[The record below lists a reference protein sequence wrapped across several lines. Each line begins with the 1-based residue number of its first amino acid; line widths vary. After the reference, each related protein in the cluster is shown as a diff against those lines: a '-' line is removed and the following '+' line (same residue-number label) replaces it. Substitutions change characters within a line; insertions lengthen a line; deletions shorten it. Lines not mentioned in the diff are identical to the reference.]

1 MRGGRYAVST
11 GLKASLT
18 LPSPLK
24 RARRPGSANDH
35 PQTQSCKPSRIFL
48 NPNCA
53 FPHPNGNPWKQ
64 TISAHRSPLTSNQPS
79 VPTKVSRATWVGLA
93 VALFA
98 MVAIRQVFVFFVPE
112 TTFAS
117 AILKESLIWVSAL
130 ALIVIIRRGEH
141 LPMRSIG
148 LGTARWWKSIL
159 WGFIIAIVSAVV
171 IGALAYLTGYGH
183 GPGSAA
189 FEKLPLWLITA
200 IVFRAGVVEELFY
213 RGYAI
218 ERLQMIGL
226 GRFWS
231 VAIPLVIFSLGH
243 WSGGAAN
250 ILIAFAAGLIL
261 TGFYLWRRDLVANM
275 IGHGLVDFVANVLPK
290 LFS

>member
-1 MRGGRYAVST
+1 MQTDNVG
-11 GLKASLT
+11 ASFALT
-18 LPSPLK
+18 PE
-24 RARRPGSANDH
+24 
-35 PQTQSCKPSRIFL
+35 
-48 NPNCA
+48 
-53 FPHPNGNPWKQ
+53 
-64 TISAHRSPLTSNQPS
+64 QPS
-79 VPTKVSRATWVGLA
+79 LPTKVSRATWAGLA
-93 VALFA
+93 IALFA
-98 MVAIRQVFVFFVPE
+98 MVAIRQLFVFFVPE

-117 AILKESLIWVSAL
+117 AVLKESLIWVSAL

-141 LPMRSIG
+141 LPMRSTG

-159 WGFIIAIVSAVV
+159 WGFIIAIVSMVV
-171 IGALAYLTGYGH
+171 IGGLAYLTGYGH

-189 FEKLPLWLITA
+189 FEKLPLWLITL
-200 IVFRAGVVEELFY
+200 IVIRAGVVEELFY

-218 ERLQMIGL
+218 ERLRMIGL

-231 VAIPLVIFSLGH
+231 VTIPLIIFSIGH

-275 IGHGLVDFVANVLPK
+275 IGHGLVDFVANVVPRI
-290 LFS
+290 FS

>member
-1 MRGGRYAVST
+1 MKPMQTDNPGAACTLSSDA
-11 GLKASLT
+11 ASVAAKT
-18 LPSPLK
+18 
-24 RARRPGSANDH
+24 
-35 PQTQSCKPSRIFL
+35 
-48 NPNCA
+48 
-53 FPHPNGNPWKQ
+53 
-64 TISAHRSPLTSNQPS
+64 
-79 VPTKVSRATWVGLA
+79 SRATWVGLFLS
-93 VALFA
+93 LFA
-98 MVAIRQVFVFFVPE
+98 MVVIRQVFVFFVPE
-112 TTFAS
+112 ITFAS
-117 AILKESLIWVSAL
+117 AILKELLIWTSAA
-130 ALIVIIRRGEH
+130 ALLVIIRRGEH

-159 WGFIIAIVSAVV
+159 WGFVIAIVSAVV
-171 IGALAYLTGYGH
+171 VGGLAYLTQYGH

-200 IVFRAGVVEELFY
+200 IVLRAGVVEELFY

-218 ERLQMIGL
+218 ERLRMIGL

-250 ILIAFAAGLIL
+250 IIIAFAAGLIL

>member
-1 MRGGRYAVST
+1 MERDNIE
-11 GLKASLT
+11 ASSFLII
-18 LPSPLK
+18 
-24 RARRPGSANDH
+24 D
-35 PQTQSCKPSRIFL
+35 KPSM
-48 NPNCA
+48 A
-53 FPHPNGNPWKQ
+53 GN
-64 TISAHRSPLTSNQPS
+64 I
-79 VPTKVSRATWVGLA
+79 SRATWVGLFL
-93 VALFA
+93 ALFA
-98 MVAIRQVFVFFVPE
+98 MVLIRHAFVFFVPE
-112 TTFAS
+112 ITVAS
-117 AILKESLIWVSAL
+117 AILKETLIWASAV
-130 ALIVIIRRGEH
+130 ALLVIVRRGER

-159 WGFIIAIVSAVV
+159 RGLVIAVVSAAIV
-171 IGALAYLTGYGH
+171 GGLAYVTGYGH

-189 FEKLPLWLITA
+189 FEKLPLWLITL

-218 ERLQMIGL
+218 ERLQMLGV

-231 VAIPLVIFSLGH
+231 VTIPLVIFSLGH

-250 ILIAFAAGLIL
+250 ILIAFAAGAIL

-275 IGHGLVDFVANVLPK
+275 VGHGLVDFVANVLPR

>member
-1 MRGGRYAVST
+1 METQNFDA
-11 GLKASLT
+11 AFALT
-18 LPSPLK
+18 PE
-24 RARRPGSANDH
+24 
-35 PQTQSCKPSRIFL
+35 
-48 NPNCA
+48 
-53 FPHPNGNPWKQ
+53 
-64 TISAHRSPLTSNQPS
+64 QPS
-79 VPTKVSRATWVGLA
+79 LPRKVSRATWAGLA
-93 VALFA
+93 ISLFA
-98 MVAIRQVFVFFVPE
+98 MVAIRQAFVFFVPE

-117 AILKESLIWVSAL
+117 ALLKEALIWLNAI
-130 ALIVIIRRGEH
+130 ALIVIIRRGED

-148 LGTARWWKSIL
+148 LGTARWWRSIL
-159 WGFIIAIVSAVV
+159 WGFVIAIVSAV
-171 IGALAYLTGYGH
+171 IMGALAYLTGYGH
-183 GPGSAA
+183 GLGSAA

-226 GRFWS
+226 GRFWCI
-231 VAIPLVIFSLGH
+231 AIPLVIFSLGH

-261 TGFYLWRRDLVANM
+261 TGFYLRRRDLAANM
-275 IGHGLVDFVANVLPK
+275 IGHGLVDFVANVLPV

>member
-1 MRGGRYAVST
+1 METENLGAPF
-11 GLKASLT
+11 GLM
-18 LPSPLK
+18 
-24 RARRPGSANDH
+24 
-35 PQTQSCKPSRIFL
+35 
-48 NPNCA
+48 
-53 FPHPNGNPWKQ
+53 
-64 TISAHRSPLTSNQPS
+64 SNQSS
-79 VPTKVSRATWVGLA
+79 VSNKVSRATWVGLA
-93 VALFA
+93 ISLFA
-98 MVAIRQVFVFFVPE
+98 MVGIRQVFVFLVPE

-117 AILKESLIWVSAL
+117 AVLKEALIWLNAV

-159 WGFIIAIVSAVV
+159 WGLVIATVSAVV
-171 IGALAYLTGYGH
+171 LLALAHLTGYGH

-218 ERLQMIGL
+218 ERLRMIGL

-261 TGFYLWRRDLVANM
+261 TVFYLWRRDLVANM
-275 IGHGLVDFVANVLPK
+275 IGHGVIDFVANVLPK

>member
-1 MRGGRYAVST
+1 MQTDNIRAGSSDMTNELGV
-11 GLKASLT
+11 AS
-18 LPSPLK
+18 
-24 RARRPGSANDH
+24 
-35 PQTQSCKPSRIFL
+35 
-48 NPNCA
+48 
-53 FPHPNGNPWKQ
+53 
-64 TISAHRSPLTSNQPS
+64 
-79 VPTKVSRATWVGLA
+79 KVSPATWMGLFIC
-93 VALFA
+93 LFA
-98 MVAIRQVFVFFVPE
+98 MVVIRQVFVFFVPDI
-112 TTFAS
+112 TFAS
-117 AILKESLIWVSAL
+117 AILKETLIWASAA
-130 ALIVIIRRGEH
+130 ALVVIIRRGER

-148 LGTARWWKSIL
+148 LGTASWRVSIFL
-159 WGFIIAIVSAVV
+159 GVVIAIISAAVV
-171 IGALAYLTGYGH
+171 GGLAYLTGYGH

-189 FEKLPLWLITA
+189 FEKLPLWLITL

-218 ERLQMIGL
+218 ERLQMVGL

-231 VAIPLVIFSLGH
+231 VTVPLVIFSLGH

-250 ILIAFAAGLIL
+250 ILIALAAGIIL

>member
-1 MRGGRYAVST
+1 MQTDNIGA
-11 GLKASLT
+11 AFALT
-18 LPSPLK
+18 PE
-24 RARRPGSANDH
+24 
-35 PQTQSCKPSRIFL
+35 
-48 NPNCA
+48 
-53 FPHPNGNPWKQ
+53 
-64 TISAHRSPLTSNQPS
+64 QPS
-79 VPTKVSRATWVGLA
+79 VPTKVSRATWAGLLIS
-93 VALFA
+93 LFA
-98 MVAIRQVFVFFVPE
+98 MVVIRQVFVFFVPE
-112 TTFAS
+112 ITFAS
-117 AILKESLIWVSAL
+117 ALLKEALIWVSTL
-130 ALIVIIRRGEH
+130 ALIMIIRRGEH

-159 WGFIIAIVSAVV
+159 WGFIIAVVSGVAA
-171 IGALAYLTGYGH
+171 GALAHITGYGH
-183 GPGSAA
+183 GSGSAA
-189 FEKLPLWLITA
+189 FEKLPLWLITL

-218 ERLQMIGL
+218 ERLRLVGL
-226 GRFWS
+226 ARFWS

-275 IGHGLVDFVANVLPK
+275 IGHGLVDFVANVLPA

>member
-1 MRGGRYAVST
+1 MQTDNIGAF
-11 GLKASLT
+11 ALT
-18 LPSPLK
+18 PEQP
-24 RARRPGSANDH
+24 P
-35 PQTQSCKPSRIFL
+35 
-48 NPNCA
+48 
-53 FPHPNGNPWKQ
+53 FP
-64 TISAHRSPLTSNQPS
+64 TR
-79 VPTKVSRATWVGLA
+79 VSRATWAGLA
-93 VALFA
+93 ISLFA
-98 MVAIRQVFVFFVPE
+98 MVVIRQVFLFFLPE
-112 TTFAS
+112 ITFAS
-117 AILKESLIWVSAL
+117 AILKEALIWWSAL
-130 ALIVIIRRGEH
+130 ALIMIIRRGER
-141 LPMRSIG
+141 LPIRSIG

-159 WGFIIAIVSAVV
+159 SGFLIAVV
-171 IGALAYLTGYGH
+171 LAVAAGALAHVTGYGH

-218 ERLQMIGL
+218 ERLRLIGL

-231 VAIPLVIFSLGH
+231 VAIPLVIFSIGH

-250 ILIAFAAGLIL
+250 ILIAFTAGLIL

-275 IGHGLVDFVANVLPK
+275 IGHGLVDFVANVLPA

>member
-1 MRGGRYAVST
+1 MQTDNVGTSFA
-11 GLKASLT
+11 LT
-18 LPSPLK
+18 PE
-24 RARRPGSANDH
+24 
-35 PQTQSCKPSRIFL
+35 
-48 NPNCA
+48 
-53 FPHPNGNPWKQ
+53 
-64 TISAHRSPLTSNQPS
+64 QPS
-79 VPTKVSRATWVGLA
+79 HSAKVSRATWAGLA
-93 VALFA
+93 ISLFA

-112 TTFAS
+112 ITFAS
-117 AILKESLIWVSAL
+117 AVLKESLIWLSAL
-130 ALIVIIRRGEH
+130 ALIAIIRRGEQ

-159 WGFIIAIVSAVV
+159 WGFVIAIVSAVAV
-171 IGALAYLTGYGH
+171 GGLAYLTGYGN

-218 ERLQMIGL
+218 ERLRLVGL

-261 TGFYLWRRDLVANM
+261 TCFYLWRRDLAANM

>member
-1 MRGGRYAVST
+1 MQTDNMGA
-11 GLKASLT
+11 AFALT
-18 LPSPLK
+18 PE
-24 RARRPGSANDH
+24 
-35 PQTQSCKPSRIFL
+35 
-48 NPNCA
+48 
-53 FPHPNGNPWKQ
+53 
-64 TISAHRSPLTSNQPS
+64 QPS
-79 VPTKVSRATWVGLA
+79 LPVKVSRATWAGLA
-93 VALFA
+93 ISLFA
-98 MVAIRQVFVFFVPE
+98 MVVIRQAFVFFVPE

-117 AILKESLIWVSAL
+117 ALLKEALIWLNAV
-130 ALIVIIRRGEH
+130 ALILIIRRGEH
-141 LPMRSIG
+141 LPLRSIS

-159 WGFIIAIVSAVV
+159 WGFVIAVVSAVIV
-171 IGALAYLTGYGH
+171 GALAYVTSYGH

-200 IVFRAGVVEELFY
+200 IVLRAGVVEELFY

-218 ERLQMIGL
+218 ERLRLIGL
-226 GRFWS
+226 GRFWA

-250 ILIAFAAGLIL
+250 ILIAFVAGLIL

-275 IGHGLVDFVANVLPK
+275 IGHGLIDFVANVVPK

>member
-1 MRGGRYAVST
+1 METDNADAPFG
-11 GLKASLT
+11 
-18 LPSPLK
+18 
-24 RARRPGSANDH
+24 
-35 PQTQSCKPSRIFL
+35 
-48 NPNCA
+48 
-53 FPHPNGNPWKQ
+53 
-64 TISAHRSPLTSNQPS
+64 LTSNQSS
-79 VPTKVSRATWVGLA
+79 VSTKVSRATWTGLA
-93 VALFA
+93 ISLLA

-117 AILKESLIWVSAL
+117 AVLKEALIWLSAL

-141 LPMRSIG
+141 LPMSSIG

-159 WGFIIAIVSAVV
+159 WGFVIAIVSAVV
-171 IGALAYLTGYGH
+171 VGALAHVTSYGH

-218 ERLQMIGL
+218 ERLQLIGL
-226 GRFWS
+226 GRFRS